1 MVAIQRTRR
10 AARTAGGFAKV
21 TAQAGRSGGVELL
34 VAPLDSEVAR
44 SVDAGFT
51 SPGGTGLSRTAGRVG
66 SGFGGAG
73 ARDARAAGAGE
84 GGAFGGATAV
94 CAGSDGGTA
103 ATCGAFAGTVA
114 GRPGSADAT
123 CCPSRRQS
131 MTKRNGL

>member
-51 SPGGTGLSRTAGRVG
+51 SPGGTGLSRTAGRIG
-66 SGFGGAG
+66 SGFGSAG
-73 ARDARAAGAGE
+73 AREARAAGAAGE
-84 GGAFGGATAV
+84 VGALGGATAV

-103 ATCGAFAGTVA
+103 TTCGAFPGTLAG
-114 GRPGSADAT
+114 
-123 CCPSRRQS
+123 
-131 MTKRNGL
+131 